1 MIPPSKKRKLT
12 ETVPGASIAPARG
25 IRAFGK
31 ITKPGCNPQE
41 LGKGKLEG
49 KSLAK
54 SDPSSEI
61 EVLGNHKKRKLQDSQ
76 ESLVKQALDS
86 ISHASVQ
93 ASPRRSDQNPI
104 SKRPLRS
111 SSSPSAFSPNQQ
123 ATPRRK
129 SLLRSSQLETPTKGA
144 RSCFASVSL
153 SSSPVS
159 EPNSSLISKSPQTLP
174 SSPVSIKEFPP
185 KPVHDEIQDL
195 PDELQDLI
203 HLYTSFLNALS
214 LHYAHYGSS
223 APADL
228 RLLLPCTERA
238 WKKRKVSSDDVRRV
252 LSIAQSSEAA
262 DRPEKKAECGGILAL
277 SDYGR
282 GKVCVEIEEH
292 SRHQGFQRS
301 PLDEKSLKTVFAA
314 NLNVRWK
321 RYITNN
327 SLSASTTEFISLL
340 PLLPVTS
347 CVSISKVPSLRSKGQ
362 RRLEDLKAGA
372 IRIHLSSQLRSAS
385 IPLVSALSGT
395 PNTRNESLLSRIRA
409 KQLHQSTLPPP
420 PSTATLLRKSA
431 LQRLE
436 EIAPVIE
443 LLTSSASQPSSF
455 EPSPASCST
464 SQTRERGTYSCTMPT
479 LVQNLQMSIKN
490 PISKEDAV
498 RCVRLLA
505 EEIAPAWVKIKELG
519 RVVGVTVWKA
529 ESVGK
534 EELLK
539 RVQDL
544 LARL

>member
-1 MIPPSKKRKLT
+1 MPPSKKRKLT
-12 ETVPGASIAPARG
+12 ETAPGASIAPARG

-54 SDPSSEI
+54 SDRSSDI
-61 EVLGNHKKRKLQDSQ
+61 EVLRNHKKRKLQDSQ

-86 ISHASVQ
+86 NSHASVQ
-93 ASPRRSDQNPI
+93 ASPRRTDQNPI

-111 SSSPSAFSPNQQ
+111 SSSPSALPPIQQ

-144 RSCFASVSL
+144 RSCFASFSF

-159 EPNSSLISKSPQTLP
+159 ESNSSLICKSPQTLP
-174 SSPVSIKEFPP
+174 SSPVPIKEFPP
-185 KPVHDEIQDL
+185 KPVQDEIQDL

-223 APADL
+223 TPADL
-228 RLLLPCTERA
+228 RLLLPCIERA
-238 WKKRKVSSDDVRRV
+238 WKKRKVSSDDIRRV
-252 LSIAQSSEAA
+252 LSIAQRSEAA
-262 DRPEKKAECGGILAL
+262 DRPEKKAGCGEILAL

-292 SRHQGFQRS
+292 SRHQGFQGS

-314 NLNVRWK
+314 NLDVRWK
-321 RYITNN
+321 RYITTD
-327 SLSASTTEFISLL
+327 SLSTSTTEFISLL

-347 CVSISKVPSLRSKGQ
+347 CASISKIPPLLSKGQ
-362 RRLEDLKAGA
+362 RRLEDLKVGA
-372 IRIHLSSQLRSAS
+372 IKTRLSAQLRSPS
-385 IPLVSALSGT
+385 IPQVSALSVT
-395 PNTRNESLLSRIRA
+395 PNTRNDSLLSRIRA

-443 LLTSSASQPSSF
+443 LLTSSAGHPSSS
-455 EPSPASCST
+455 EPYPASCSA

-479 LVQNLQMSIKN
+479 LVQNLQMSLKN

-505 EEIAPAWVKIKELG
+505 EEIAPGWVKVKELG
-519 RVVGVTVWKA
+519 RVVGVTVWKG
-529 ESVGK
+529 ESVGR
-534 EELLK
+534 EELAK
-539 RVQDL
+539 RAHDL